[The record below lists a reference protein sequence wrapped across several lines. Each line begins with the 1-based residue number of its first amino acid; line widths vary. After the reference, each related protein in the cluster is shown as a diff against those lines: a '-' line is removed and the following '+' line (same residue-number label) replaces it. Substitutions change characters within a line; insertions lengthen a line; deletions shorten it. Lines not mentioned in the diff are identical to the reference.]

1 MSYSKSD
8 SKSAKKQ
15 SPILA
20 NGRLRLLLTG
30 AIAVLVAV
38 LLPGWIG
45 LPTRILSIWD
55 SAMLCFLTVT
65 WWAMLQATPDSMR
78 RKAQQQDVGLV
89 LMLSLLTAVACIS
102 VLAIAFMLRDNQ
114 DVSQGLLVIHLLLS
128 FLTIVGS
135 WLVVHTIFALHYAHG
150 YYQDG
155 SRSLKQNKAEG
166 LDFPGD
172 IEPDYWD
179 FLYFSFVIGMTSQVS
194 DVEILSRSLR
204 RLSLGHGVL
213 SFFFNTMILAMS
225 INVIAGLI
233 QNTNRAS

>member
-155 SRSLKQNKAEG
+155 SRSLQQDKAEG

>member
-1 MSYSKSD
+1 MSPNT
-8 SKSAKKQ
+8 Q
-15 SPILA
+15 LLMLA

-65 WWAMLQATPDSMR
+65 WWTMLQATPASMR

-102 VLAIAFMLRDNQ
+102 VLAIAFMLRDNKG
-114 DVSQGLLVIHLLLS
+114 VSQGLLAIHLVLS

-155 SRSLKQNKAEG
+155 SRSLKQDKAEA

-194 DVEILSRSLR
+194 DVAVLSRSLR

-225 INVIAGLI
+225 INIIAGLI
-233 QNTNRAS
+233 QNIRG

>member
-1 MSYSKSD
+1 M
-8 SKSAKKQ
+8 SAKKQ
-15 SPILA
+15 LPMLA

-30 AIAVLVAV
+30 AIAILVAV

-114 DVSQGLLVIHLLLS
+114 DISQGLLAIHLLLS

-155 SRSLKQNKAEG
+155 SRSLKQDKAEG

-194 DVEILSRSLR
+194 DVEVLSQSLR
-204 RLSLGHGVL
+204 RLTLIHGIL

-233 QNTNRAS
+233 QNTNRARY